1 MIILGV
7 LVNFVIVLGLLL
19 LIRPCMNLYRRMRQ
33 NKAVG
38 TKSREKRVDVLMNGG
53 PVGRDSADGVALSDL
68 PEKKS

>member
-19 LIRPCMNLYRRMRQ
+19 LIRPCMNLCRRIRQ
-33 NKAVG
+33 NKAAG
-38 TKSREKRVDVLMNGG
+38 TKSREKKAGVLMNGG
-53 PVGRDSADGVALSDL
+53 PHVRDGMDGVALLEL